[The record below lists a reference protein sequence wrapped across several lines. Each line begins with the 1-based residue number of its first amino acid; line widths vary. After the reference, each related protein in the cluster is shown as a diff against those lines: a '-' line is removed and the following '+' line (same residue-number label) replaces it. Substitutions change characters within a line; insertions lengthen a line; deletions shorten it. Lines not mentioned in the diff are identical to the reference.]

1 MGTHTNRVVTLAMG
15 TGESLVA
22 NSNTIKKSPIHI
34 QQKNI
39 SLLYLDYQY
48 FCNNSTAVVR

>member
-22 NSNTIKKSPIHI
+22 NSNTIKKITYTYTTKEYIFTIPRLSIF
-34 QQKNI
+34 
-39 SLLYLDYQY
+39 L
-48 FCNNSTAVVR
+48 